1 MNTKYYT
8 IDRKNPSVKYSCSP
22 YKTNKL
28 KEMCIKNLKGKYN
41 TLEECAFS
49 NECFEK
55 QRNMP
60 KKYNVP
66 IISYMS
72 NIDDNMP
79 IISYMSNIDYNMPI
93 ISYRSKGDNMLI
105 NRIYKMNNSQI
116 LKYEQKLYNRLGI
129 NNNNSLDN
137 QNMSINLL
145 TNRSYKMNNSQI
157 SKYEQKLYDRL
168 GINNNNSSKNS
179 SNLEIILSKLLDND
193 NLLILSELHTHTPLK
208 FIDKLLDIL
217 VKLGF
222 NYFLCETD
230 SENPP
235 NNNKTYSNYSYTKHY
250 LTIKKMC
257 ENKRINFINIE
268 TKETRHYV
276 HIRSEER
283 TSASVNKIWAQ
294 FALDILSQ
302 NDGSKIIY
310 FIGTD
315 HAGFGSSRFQTVP
328 YLLKHPITIN
338 LINSGK
344 NKLSFNKPTH
354 SCYNYL
360 TLNY

>member
-1 MNTKYYT
+1 MNSKYYT
-8 IDRKNPSVKYSCSP
+8 FDRKKPSIKYSCSP
-22 YKTNKL
+22 NETNKL
-28 KEMCIKNLKGKYN
+28 KKICIKNLKGKYN

-49 NECFEK
+49 NECFKK
-55 QRNMP
+55 QRNMQQMP
-60 KKYNVP
+60 KIHRIHENTQ
-66 IISYMS
+66 
-72 NIDDNMP
+72 MP
-79 IISYMSNIDYNMPI
+79 I
-93 ISYRSKGDNMLI
+93 L
-105 NRIYKMNNSQI
+105 NSI
-116 LKYEQKLYNRLGI
+116 
-129 NNNNSLDN
+129 
-137 QNMSINLL
+137 

-193 NLLILSELHTHTPLK
+193 NLLILSEKHRNTPLK

-217 VKLGF
+217 VELGF
-222 NYFLCETD
+222 NYFLCETGI
-230 SENPP
+230 EKLP
-235 NNNKTYSNYSYTKHY
+235 NTYSNNSYLNNSYSNYY
-250 LTIKKMC
+250 LIIKKMC
-257 ENKRINFINIE
+257 ENKGINFINIE
-268 TKETRHYV
+268 TKETLYF
-276 HIRSEER
+276 IGSELR
-283 TSASVNKIWAQ
+283 TSELVNQKWAQ

-328 YLLKHPITIN
+328 YLLKHPITID

-360 TLNY
+360 TLNH